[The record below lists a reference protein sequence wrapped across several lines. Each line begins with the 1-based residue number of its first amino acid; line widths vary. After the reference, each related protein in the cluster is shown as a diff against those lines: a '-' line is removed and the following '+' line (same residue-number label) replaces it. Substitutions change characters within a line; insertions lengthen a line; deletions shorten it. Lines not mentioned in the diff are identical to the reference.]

1 VLFGL
6 ILVIN
11 SFVTIHNT
19 GYAHNQRDNAS
30 NDPSQ
35 ETSNQP
41 SPTSED
47 TSDSKT
53 TVVQQSEGIKVNGK
67 DRYNNLKRIDWGEVH
82 INRAS
87 TYEIVVT
94 NVGYQP
100 VVLELSASNWSPDVN
115 GEVSW
120 DYNGSSIPVKGE
132 ISITLSLTIKDAKT
146 DTFNV
151 DITIFS
157 SNT

>member
-1 VLFGL
+1 VVFGL
-6 ILVIN
+6 ILVLN

-30 NDPSQ
+30 NGPSQ

-47 TSDSKT
+47 TSDSET

-67 DRYNNLKRIDWGEVH
+67 DNNNLTRIDWGEVH

-132 ISITLSLTIKDAKT
+132 ISITLSLIIKDAKT
-146 DTFNV
+146 DAFNV

-157 SNT
+157 SST